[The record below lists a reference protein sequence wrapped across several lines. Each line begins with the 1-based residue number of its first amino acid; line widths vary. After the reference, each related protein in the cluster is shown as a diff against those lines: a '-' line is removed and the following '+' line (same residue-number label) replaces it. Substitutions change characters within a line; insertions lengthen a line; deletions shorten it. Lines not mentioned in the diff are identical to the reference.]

1 MQIEDVAE
9 AHVEGWRV
17 RVIEWETDETVRAI
31 QCKSEREAEKVE
43 SGLNINMASEFYT
56 EVDDKPRT
64 LTYLDPA
71 VENDAIKSEET
82 D

>member
-1 MQIEDVAE
+1 MRIDDVAE

-43 SGLNINMASEFYT
+43 RGLAINMGDGFYT
-56 EVDDKPRT
+56 ETDDKPRT
-64 LTYLDPA
+64 FSTKEP
-71 VENDAIKSEET
+71 T
-82 D
+82 DG

>member
-31 QCKSEREAEKVE
+31 QCKNEREAEKVE
-43 SGLNINMASEFYT
+43 RGLNINMASEFYT

-64 LTYLDPA
+64 IAYLDA
-71 VENDAIKSEET
+71 VVGNAAERGG
-82 D
+82 